1 MNLDRDI
8 QARDLGNRA
17 VLALEAGLFEDAFE
31 LITRSVH
38 LNPQNA
44 ATRLVQAKVELAL
57 QRPASALVALDFHD
71 LYAPHQRDLP
81 QVACIRAHA
90 MMQNKKTFKAQQIL
104 QQTVKDYPESAMTHR
119 LLAQL
124 LLTTHQKID
133 AIRHLTEAVKLQ
145 PDDVISTR
153 TLATL
158 LEETNPRQSLELMQS
173 LSDEARTPDEM
184 LYQARLH
191 KKLEQL
197 CEAETIYDTLINS
210 EISDP
215 CIFIEAGKLADEM
228 GEYDRAVERLE
239 KVITCSEKIAFEAL
253 CELATVHMHGG
264 NFDQAGLCWWKASR
278 LERTQSRPWA
288 GVLVCALASGKPTLV
303 TRASDMLDQRCNPI
317 SRREL
322 VSQLWMH
329 AATGKTI
336 NQQTQETT
344 ADQTLIASP
353 LQTML
358 DHATH
363 ILAAHADQFPE
374 RADTWYHLANCQYA
388 DGLHSKA
395 LETVKQAIKINPKY
409 TTAIALHE
417 QLAEAA

>member
-57 QRPASALVALDFHD
+57 QRPAGALVALDFHD

-197 CEAETIYDTLINS
+197 CEAETI
-210 EISDP
+210 
-215 CIFIEAGKLADEM
+215 
-228 GEYDRAVERLE
+228 
-239 KVITCSEKIAFEAL
+239 
-253 CELATVHMHGG
+253 
-264 NFDQAGLCWWKASR
+264 
-278 LERTQSRPWA
+278 
-288 GVLVCALASGKPTLV
+288 
-303 TRASDMLDQRCNPI
+303 
-317 SRREL
+317 
-322 VSQLWMH
+322 
-329 AATGKTI
+329 
-336 NQQTQETT
+336 
-344 ADQTLIASP
+344 
-353 LQTML
+353 
-358 DHATH
+358 
-363 ILAAHADQFPE
+363 
-374 RADTWYHLANCQYA
+374 
-388 DGLHSKA
+388 
-395 LETVKQAIKINPKY
+395 
-409 TTAIALHE
+409 
-417 QLAEAA
+417 